1 MNDDEY
7 KALALSVAAYCVRNT
22 VIENYHAD
30 GKLSDSE
37 MKTFNKEVADKIYTF
52 LTFLLD
58 KQNGEYEAMMRV
70 LLKYRPTNWD
80 APKLDQD
87 FLNSIQHMLKKA

>member
-1 MNDDEY
+1 MSDDEY

-37 MKTFNKEVADKIYTF
+37 MKAFNKEVADKIYTF
-52 LTFLLD
+52 LTFLLE
-58 KQNGEYEAMMRV
+58 KSNEEHEAMMRV
-70 LLKYRPTNWD
+70 ILKHCPTNWD
-80 APKLDQD
+80 APKLDQN
-87 FLNSIQHMLKKA
+87 FLNSIRIMQA